1 VNPVIVAL
9 PGTGSDADYAR
20 RAFGDT
26 DATVIAV
33 EPGADG
39 LVQGYERA
47 LDDAARSGRQ
57 VLAAGISIG
66 ACVAMQWALANP
78 GRCAGVL
85 AALPPW
91 LGAPDSAPAARSAA
105 WTAELLRTRGLEETI
120 HHMRASSPPWLG
132 AELSRSW
139 RSSATDLMALL
150 LEATTYHAPTAE
162 MITHLQVP
170 LSIVGVADDPVHP
183 VEVARTWRDA
193 ARTSTSTEISM
204 TDWGADPSILGRT
217 TLAGWRMLTAG

>member
-1 VNPVIVAL
+1 MRSSEGSTSPSAGVNPVIVAL

-20 RAFGDT
+20 RAFGGT

-78 GRCAGVL
+78 GQCAGVL

-91 LGAPDSAPAARSAA
+91 LGAPDAAPRPAVRRGPPSCCAPADSRRRS
-105 WTAELLRTRGLEETI
+105 TTCG
-120 HHMRASSPPWLG
+120 RAV
-132 AELSRSW
+132 R
-139 RSSATDLMALL
+139 
-150 LEATTYHAPTAE
+150 H
-162 MITHLQVP
+162 
-170 LSIVGVADDPVHP
+170 
-183 VEVARTWRDA
+183 
-193 ARTSTSTEISM
+193 
-204 TDWGADPSILGRT
+204 
-217 TLAGWRMLTAG
+217 GWVLN